1 MNVLVDIFRDI
12 VAGVSKDVGYMVNYQ
27 FGDWQYMAKTLSAMG
42 KAPVTA
48 GRKYPMI
55 GLYSPFDEDKSN
67 PSLTSVSLS
76 LIIAVNTLGN
86 YTNEERLEKSFKAT
100 LYPVYDILIR
110 RISNDRKF
118 DIGPGAIVSHVK
130 TDNFRYGRAGVYGE
144 GKSEFDDRIDAIDI
158 KDLRLNVKNI
168 TCR

>member
-55 GLYSPFDEDKSN
+55 GLYSPFDEDK
-67 PSLTSVSLS
+67 
-76 LIIAVNTLGN
+76 
-86 YTNEERLEKSFKAT
+86 
-100 LYPVYDILIR
+100 
-110 RISNDRKF
+110 
-118 DIGPGAIVSHVK
+118 GPGAIVSHVK